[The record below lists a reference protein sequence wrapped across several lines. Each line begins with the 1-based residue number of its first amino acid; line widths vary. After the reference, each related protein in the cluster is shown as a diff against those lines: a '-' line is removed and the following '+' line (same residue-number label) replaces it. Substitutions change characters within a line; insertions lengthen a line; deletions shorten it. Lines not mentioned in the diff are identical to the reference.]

1 MIKPNMLKA
10 LGLSVLF
17 KPFMD
22 QTQKM
27 YKQRYISSPAT
38 AWTHRS
44 KTFKKNKR
52 KGL

>member
-1 MIKPNMLKA
+1 MIKKIMMKA
-10 LGLSVLF
+10 LVMPALS
-17 KPFMD
+17 KAFMGQD
-22 QTQKM
+22 REG
-27 YKQRYISSPAT
+27 YKHRYVSSPAT

>member
-1 MIKPNMLKA
+1 MIKKIMMKA
-10 LGLSVLF
+10 LLMSDLG
-17 KPFMD
+17 KAFMD
-22 QTQKM
+22 QAQER